1 MQFNPIQWNSTH
13 GQILQYDVVLDYG
26 ANLVITYR
34 IGPSIRN
41 VMPEMGSSSILIWSL
56 Y

>member
-26 ANLVITYR
+26 ANLVITT
-34 IGPSIRN
+34 IELDPAL
-41 VMPEMGSSSILIWSL
+41 EMLCQKWDPVQ